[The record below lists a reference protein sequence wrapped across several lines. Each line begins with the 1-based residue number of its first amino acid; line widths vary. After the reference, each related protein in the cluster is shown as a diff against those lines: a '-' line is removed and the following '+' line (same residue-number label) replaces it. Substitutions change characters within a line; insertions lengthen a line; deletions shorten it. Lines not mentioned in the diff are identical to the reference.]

1 MVSCVQTL
9 IRIQGNM
16 DCLGNK
22 RDYIIFSL
30 FDNDNNVRLAVK
42 RQWECVEIEKW
53 NIKRKKSIMIDFF
66 INWFFYWKDC
76 HIV

>member
-1 MVSCVQTL
+1 MGACLQAL

-16 DCLGNK
+16 DCLGYK

-30 FDNDNNVRLAVK
+30 FDNDNNVGLAVK

-53 NIKRKKSIMIDFF
+53 NIKQKKGIMIE
-66 INWFFYWKDC
+66 FY
-76 HIV
+76 